1 MTNLIFY
8 TNPQSRGQIV
18 RWMLEEVGATYETQI
33 LTYGGTMAQE
43 PYASIN
49 PMKKVPAIQH
59 RGQVVTE
66 VAAICAYLADAFP
79 EVGLAPPP
87 AERGDYYRFLFFAAG
102 PLEMAFGL
110 KAINYDPPAD
120 KQPMF
125 GHGSHQRC
133 FSALEQMLA
142 GRDYATGRFS
152 AADLY
157 LSSQLGFMLTFGL
170 IEGTPTL
177 RLCRALPG
185 PGGLPPGKAARCRG
199 GGGHVGAGL
208 TSCLWCR
215 VRSTAVLHSVAHER
229 SRRGPP

>member
-1 MTNLIFY
+1 
-8 TNPQSRGQIV
+8 
-18 RWMLEEVGATYETQI
+18 
-33 LTYGGTMAQE
+33 
-43 PYASIN
+43 
-49 PMKKVPAIQH
+49 
-59 RGQVVTE
+59 
-66 VAAICAYLADAFP
+66 
-79 EVGLAPPP
+79 
-87 AERGDYYRFLFFAAG
+87 
-102 PLEMAFGL
+102 MAFGL

-177 RLCRALPG
+177 RDYV
-185 PGGLPPGKAARCRG
+185 ARCQDRE
-199 GGGHVGAGL
+199 AY
-208 TSCLWCR
+208 
-215 VRSTAVLHSVAHER
+215 
-229 SRRGPP
+229 RRAKQLDAEAAEAMSAQA